1 MPRLEQLQSRSGL
14 GKPLGLQLLN
24 SVCVWN
30 VHNKAKPYEQRKIQ
44 MLGFVLWILLSLIFN
59 PLQ

>member
-30 VHNKAKPYEQRKIQ
+30 VHNKAKPCEQRKIQ
-44 MLGFVLWILLSLIFN
+44 MLGFVLWILL
-59 PLQ
+59 